1 MRGGMSYREI
11 GDVLG
16 ISGARV
22 RQIEATALRKLRRSG
37 KLEKFLCL
45 LDVEVQEYYGEEK
58 RRVKHGEW

>member
-1 MRGGMSYREI
+1 MKGGMSYKEI

-45 LDVEVQEYYGEEK
+45 LDVEVQEYYGEKNRIIKQCE
-58 RRVKHGEW
+58 

>member
-1 MRGGMSYREI
+1 MKGGMSYREI

>member
-45 LDVEVQEYYGEEK
+45 LDVEVQEYYGE
-58 RRVKHGEW
+58 KHRIIKQCE